1 MSGVWKRSHGRTS
14 EAPPDE
20 RGGNSY
26 ARPTATAPHSDSTIT
41 REKAYLEQEF
51 GDDCRHFR
59 AAVRRWLQ
67 RQSSHRLTETQCQR
81 RCPRRSGPHRQ
92 SPRRR
97 TDAPVRVS
105 RRVRVPEHDLVEID
119 RLGLRA
125 PVAVDA
131 EARLC
136 VDEGRA
142 VAAGA
147 IVAIGQG
154 SLVVAAKCAVEPDVN
169 AAAGVMSRIEAHL
182 DHGPALPRQVAPADL
197 CAHHHRRLGA
207 GCAGGHL
214 REEAHAL
221 AERPRLDLEE
231 GAGVA
236 RLPALEGILLDL
248 VDDRAA
254 RLASRRRNV
263 LRPVTGDLERKTVP
277 YGLAEF
283 HQLAGAGRAVG
294 SDLDLRPLAGHDAA
308 RLGLYRRGAR
318 ALAVA
323 DIAPGLQHRLARA
336 VEPVALLHR
345 DAADRLADRVL
356 DDADALRL
364 QLAVELAGDP
374 PLSQQLRGHV
384 RIVGE
389 ALGEDWSRRPL
400 RHRGRR
406 RECSEEQQ
414 CRGAAPGVEPG
425 ARPARS
431 RYVAR
436 SHHDGSLD
444 RRAAL
449 R

>member
-147 IVAIGQG
+147 IVAIGHG
-154 SLVVAAKCAVEPDVN
+154 SLVVAAKCAVEPDVD
-169 AAAGVMSRIEAHL
+169 AAAGVMGGIEAHL
-182 DHGPALPRQVAPADL
+182 DRGPALPRQVTPADL

-207 GCAGGHL
+207 GAPAATCAKKRTRSPSG
-214 REEAHAL
+214 RAS
-221 AERPRLDLEE
+221 
-231 GAGVA
+231 
-236 RLPALEGILLDL
+236 IL
-248 VDDRAA
+248 
-254 RLASRRRNV
+254 
-263 LRPVTGDLERKTVP
+263 KK
-277 YGLAEF
+277 GLA
-283 HQLAGAGRAVG
+283 L
-294 SDLDLRPLAGHDAA
+294 HDF
-308 RLGLYRRGAR
+308 
-318 ALAVA
+318 
-323 DIAPGLQHRLARA
+323 
-336 VEPVALLHR
+336 
-345 DAADRLADRVL
+345 
-356 DDADALRL
+356 
-364 QLAVELAGDP
+364 P
-374 PLSQQLRGHV
+374 PLKESCLIWWMTV
-384 RIVGE
+384 RQG
-389 ALGEDWSRRPL
+389 W
-400 RHRGRR
+400 
-406 RECSEEQQ
+406 
-414 CRGAAPGVEPG
+414 
-425 ARPARS
+425 RPAAGTS
-431 RYVAR
+431 CGQSPAILNEKRYHTGWPNFTSSPAPVAR
-436 SHHDGSLD
+436 SDLT
-444 RRAAL
+444 
-449 R
+449 